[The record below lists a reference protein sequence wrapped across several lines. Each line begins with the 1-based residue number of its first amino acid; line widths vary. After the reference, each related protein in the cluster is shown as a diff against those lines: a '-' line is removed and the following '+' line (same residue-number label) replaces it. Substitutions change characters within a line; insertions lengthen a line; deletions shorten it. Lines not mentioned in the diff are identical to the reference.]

1 MKLIVAEKPSVA
13 KCIASALGVTSRA
26 DGCFEG
32 NGLIVSWCVGHLV
45 SPMDAA
51 SYDPGYKKWRYD
63 DLPILPEPFRYVLVK
78 DKEDAFQNLKRL
90 MDREDVTE
98 LVNACDAGREG
109 ELIFRL
115 VYEMAGCQ
123 KPFSRLWISSMEDAA
138 IREGFHDLRPGAE
151 YDPLY
156 QSALCRQK
164 ADWLIGINA
173 TRLFSV
179 LYHRTLNVG
188 RVQTPTLAML
198 VDRDWKITS
207 FKKEKYHHVR
217 LTLDGAEAVSEKIS
231 APEEAEA
238 LRAACADGPAVC
250 TSVTREQKKEAPPKL
265 YDLTTLQRE
274 ANRIFGY
281 TAKQTLD
288 FAQSLYEKKLLTY
301 PRTDSRY
308 LTADMAETASAVL
321 HLAAK
326 VPPFDRC
333 KEFFPDVTLLVND
346 GKVSDH
352 HAIIPTLELEKADLS
367 GLPVGERNILLLVCR
382 ELLCAAAEPY
392 VYEAVTAAFTCG
404 GHTFTA
410 KGRHVLSLGW
420 KNIDRIF
427 RASLKEKPED
437 EAEPDPLPDFI
448 EGKTFD
454 QMKAAVT
461 EHFTTPPKAYT
472 EDTLLSAME
481 NAGKEDIPE
490 DAERR
495 GLGTP
500 ATRAAILEKLVAA
513 GFVERKGKSLIPT
526 KAGINLVTVLPD
538 TLTSPMLTAEWEQK
552 LTGIARGEADPASF
566 MAGISEMAWEL
577 VKNYSHI
584 SEEGQKLFT
593 PERETV
599 GLCPCCGKPVYEGKK
614 NFYCSD
620 RSCQFVLWKDDRF
633 WTSRK
638 KELTRK
644 MAADL
649 LKKGRTSVKG
659 MWSEKKGTTYD
670 AVVVLD
676 DTGGKYVRFKLEFPK
691 RKEGV
696 NGRYVVDEEAA
707 AVVRQIFEWKRQEVS
722 VYTIVERLKVG
733 GVESPE
739 RHKRRAGTR
748 NGDNIQ
754 GEGWCPSTI
763 RGILQN
769 RAYIGEM
776 ICGKSETALYKGLKK
791 RITEKDKWVVVP
803 DAHPPIVSVSDFEA
817 VERQMQKDSSHRET
831 AMEWSADIRAG
842 MIDLFAGKAFCAD
855 CGKRMYYKRQRIQ
868 CKGVVF
874 RGVYDCSTH
883 MRRGHGTC
891 FKHAMRQDVL
901 NEKVF
906 NAIRDQLQV
915 ALDYEKLLLAMRG
928 GDREASVREKHKV
941 AVASVKLRLN
951 ALKKK
956 RAGLYESYAEGILN
970 EEEYAFAKQ
979 TYEEQYE
986 ALNRLLDEA
995 VERRERFL
1003 ESISPDNK
1011 WLTMMRGV
1019 AGMTELTQE
1028 VVDAIIEKVLVYGEG
1043 RIEVVFNYNDVF
1055 YAMLECVEQ
1064 IKEADGND

>member
-1 MKLIVAEKPSVA
+1 MKLVICEKPSVA
-13 KCIASALGVTSRA
+13 KSIASALGVTSRA

-51 SYDPGYKKWRYD
+51 GYDPSYKKWRYD

-115 VYEMAGCQ
+115 VYEMAGCT

-138 IREGFHDLRPGAE
+138 IREGFADLRPGAE

-198 VDRDWKITS
+198 ADRDWKITS

-217 LTLDGAEAVSEKIS
+217 LTLDGAEAVSERIAS
-231 APEEAEA
+231 PEEAET
-238 LRAACADGPAVC
+238 LRAACAAGPAVC
-250 TSVTREQKKEAPPKL
+250 TAVNREQKKEAPPKL

-288 FAQSLYEKKLLTY
+288 YAQSLYEKKLLTY
-301 PRTDSRY
+301 PRTDSRF

-326 VPPFDRC
+326 VPPFDGC
-333 KEFFPDVTLLVND
+333 AEFFPDASLLVND
-346 GKVSDH
+346 QKVSDH
-352 HAIIPTLELEKADLS
+352 HAIIPTLELEKVDLS
-367 GLPVGERNILLLVCR
+367 GLPVGERNLLLLVCR

-392 VYEAVTAAFTCG
+392 VYEVVTADFTCG

-420 KNIDRIF
+420 KDIDRIF

-437 EAEPDPLPDFI
+437 EAEPAALPDFT
-448 EGKTFD
+448 EGQTFD
-454 QMKAAVT
+454 QVEADVT
-461 EHFTTPPKAYT
+461 EHFTAPPKAYT

-538 TLTSPMLTAEWEQK
+538 ALTSPMLTAEWEQK
-552 LTGIARGEADPASF
+552 LTGIARGEADPAEF
-566 MAGISEMAWEL
+566 LAGITEMTRDL

-584 SEEGQKLFT
+584 SEEGQKLFAL
-593 PERETV
+593 ERETV
-599 GLCPCCGKPVYEGKK
+599 GLCPRCGKPVYEGKK

-644 MAADL
+644 MAGDL

-659 MWSEKKGTTYD
+659 MWSEKKGSTYD

-696 NGRYVVDEEAA
+696 NG
-707 AVVRQIFEWKRQEVS
+707 
-722 VYTIVERLKVG
+722 
-733 GVESPE
+733 
-739 RHKRRAGTR
+739 
-748 NGDNIQ
+748 
-754 GEGWCPSTI
+754 
-763 RGILQN
+763 
-769 RAYIGEM
+769 
-776 ICGKSETALYKGLKK
+776 KK
-791 RITEKDKWVVVP
+791 
-803 DAHPPIVSVSDFEA
+803 
-817 VERQMQKDSSHRET
+817 
-831 AMEWSADIRAG
+831 
-842 MIDLFAGKAFCAD
+842 
-855 CGKRMYYKRQRIQ
+855 
-868 CKGVVF
+868 
-874 RGVYDCSTH
+874 
-883 MRRGHGTC
+883 
-891 FKHAMRQDVL
+891 
-901 NEKVF
+901 
-906 NAIRDQLQV
+906 
-915 ALDYEKLLLAMRG
+915 
-928 GDREASVREKHKV
+928 
-941 AVASVKLRLN
+941 
-951 ALKKK
+951 
-956 RAGLYESYAEGILN
+956 
-970 EEEYAFAKQ
+970 
-979 TYEEQYE
+979 
-986 ALNRLLDEA
+986 
-995 VERRERFL
+995 
-1003 ESISPDNK
+1003 
-1011 WLTMMRGV
+1011 
-1019 AGMTELTQE
+1019 
-1028 VVDAIIEKVLVYGEG
+1028 
-1043 RIEVVFNYNDVF
+1043 
-1055 YAMLECVEQ
+1055 
-1064 IKEADGND
+1064 

>member
-1 MKLIVAEKPSVA
+1 MKLVICEKPSVA
-13 KCIASALGVTSRA
+13 KSIASALGVTSRA

-51 SYDPGYKKWRYD
+51 GYDPNYKKWRYD

-115 VYEMAGCQ
+115 VYEMAGCT

-138 IREGFHDLRPGAE
+138 IREGFADLRPGAE

-198 VDRDWKITS
+198 ADRDWKITS

-217 LTLDGAEAVSEKIS
+217 LTLDGAEAVSERIAS
-231 APEEAEA
+231 PEEAET
-238 LRAACADGPAVC
+238 LRAACAAGPAVC
-250 TSVTREQKKEAPPKL
+250 TAVNREQKKEAPPKL

-288 FAQSLYEKKLLTY
+288 YAQSLYEKKLLTY
-301 PRTDSRY
+301 PRTDSRF
-308 LTADMAETASAVL
+308 LTADMAETASAIL

-326 VPPFDRC
+326 VPPFDGC
-333 KEFFPDVTLLVND
+333 AEFFPDASLLVND
-346 GKVSDH
+346 QKVSDH
-352 HAIIPTLELEKADLS
+352 HAIIPTLELEKVDLS
-367 GLPVGERNILLLVCR
+367 GLPVGERNLLLLVCR

-392 VYEAVTAAFTCG
+392 AYEVVTADFTCG

-420 KNIDRIF
+420 KDIDRIF

-437 EAEPDPLPDFI
+437 EAEPAALPDFT
-448 EGKTFD
+448 EGQTFD
-454 QMKAAVT
+454 QVEADVT
-461 EHFTTPPKAYT
+461 EHFTAPPKAYT

-538 TLTSPMLTAEWEQK
+538 ALTSPMLTAEWEQK
-552 LTGIARGEADPASF
+552 LTGIARGEADPAEF
-566 MAGISEMAWEL
+566 LAGITEMTRDL

-584 SEEGQKLFT
+584 SEEGQKLFAL
-593 PERETV
+593 ERETV
-599 GLCPCCGKPVYEGKK
+599 GLCPRCGKPVYEGKK

-644 MAADL
+644 MAGDL

-659 MWSEKKGTTYD
+659 MWSEKKGSTYD

-676 DTGGKYVRFKLEFPK
+676 DTGEKYVRFKLEFPK

-696 NGRYVVDEEAA
+696 NG
-707 AVVRQIFEWKRQEVS
+707 
-722 VYTIVERLKVG
+722 
-733 GVESPE
+733 
-739 RHKRRAGTR
+739 
-748 NGDNIQ
+748 
-754 GEGWCPSTI
+754 
-763 RGILQN
+763 
-769 RAYIGEM
+769 
-776 ICGKSETALYKGLKK
+776 KK
-791 RITEKDKWVVVP
+791 
-803 DAHPPIVSVSDFEA
+803 
-817 VERQMQKDSSHRET
+817 
-831 AMEWSADIRAG
+831 
-842 MIDLFAGKAFCAD
+842 
-855 CGKRMYYKRQRIQ
+855 
-868 CKGVVF
+868 
-874 RGVYDCSTH
+874 
-883 MRRGHGTC
+883 
-891 FKHAMRQDVL
+891 
-901 NEKVF
+901 
-906 NAIRDQLQV
+906 
-915 ALDYEKLLLAMRG
+915 
-928 GDREASVREKHKV
+928 
-941 AVASVKLRLN
+941 
-951 ALKKK
+951 
-956 RAGLYESYAEGILN
+956 
-970 EEEYAFAKQ
+970 
-979 TYEEQYE
+979 
-986 ALNRLLDEA
+986 
-995 VERRERFL
+995 
-1003 ESISPDNK
+1003 
-1011 WLTMMRGV
+1011 
-1019 AGMTELTQE
+1019 
-1028 VVDAIIEKVLVYGEG
+1028 
-1043 RIEVVFNYNDVF
+1043 
-1055 YAMLECVEQ
+1055 
-1064 IKEADGND
+1064 